1 MREERVRR
9 MKSMRGK
16 EEKVCVCVSVRLEEG
31 RVNFPP
37 LTPCKRSPDVQFIHM
52 P

>member
-9 MKSMRGK
+9 MRGR
-16 EEKVCVCVSVRLEEG
+16 EEKVCVCARLEEG